1 MITMTYFHTVVVF
14 AGSSDPVKVTSYTQ
28 AEQQDY
34 ESGLPVD
41 ATVVYSG
48 TSARDMRAAFV
59 GSKSA
64 SPPSPADLQQRET
77 EEYHLRRIQRY
88 PSKDPNEVSKIHQIV
103 TRAYWN

>member
-1 MITMTYFHTVVVF
+1 MTYYHTVAIF

-41 ATVVYSG
+41 ATVLYSG

-64 SPPSPADLQQRET
+64 TILSDADLVKRKYDEFNLRYVQRGNS
-77 EEYHLRRIQRY
+77 H
-88 PSKDPNEVSKIHQIV
+88 SHIHSNLEIDLIV
-103 TRAYWN
+103 NRAYWN